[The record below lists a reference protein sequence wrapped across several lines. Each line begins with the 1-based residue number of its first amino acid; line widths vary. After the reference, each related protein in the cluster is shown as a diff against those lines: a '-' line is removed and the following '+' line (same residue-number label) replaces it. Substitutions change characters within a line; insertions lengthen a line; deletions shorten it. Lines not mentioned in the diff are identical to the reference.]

1 VIVSDNHKAHHVT
14 DVQKRIASGPMGID
28 HETKVWGSLP
38 TALALCW
45 STVDDATFPFPFRLA
60 QSQSAD
66 PKPHITVNL
75 TMPTSSEEN
84 QSPLTTKGLMEKA
97 KR

>member
-1 VIVSDNHKAHHVT
+1 VT
-14 DVQKRIASGPMGID
+14 DVQKRIASRPMGTD
-28 HETKVWGSLP
+28 HETKRPGIVWGSLP
-38 TALALCW
+38 AALALCW
-45 STVDDATFPFPFRLA
+45 STVDDATFPFWFRLA

-84 QSPLTTKGLMEKA
+84 QSPLTTKGLMENV